1 MLDSA
6 ADLPIPLIGFLASLI
21 AGLMTGVGAL
31 PVLFV
36 RDIPHRAQN
45 VLLGFGAGVM
55 LAATAFS
62 LIVPGVATA
71 SSQLGTKTLGA
82 LVVAIGILVGGLSV
96 WLGNRL
102 LPVDRL
108 TEGPYGISRETLRR
122 TWLFM
127 AAITL
132 HNFPEGLAVGVGFAT
147 GDFAN
152 GLTLAVGI
160 GLQNFPEG
168 LAVAFAAA
176 SAGYSAPRAFL
187 IGTASGLAE
196 PLGGAFGAGVI
207 SLALPLMPFG
217 LAFAAGAM
225 LFVIS
230 QEVIPEIERDGTRD
244 VNTFGLFIG
253 FVIMMM
259 LDVIL

>member
-1 MLDSA
+1 
-6 ADLPIPLIGFLASLI
+6 
-21 AGLMTGVGAL
+21 MTGVGAL

-45 VLLGFGAGVM
+45 VLLGFGTGVM

-71 SSQLGTKTLGA
+71 SNLLGTRTLGA

-108 TEGPYGISRETLRR
+108 TPGPYGISRETLRR

-132 HNFPEGLAVGVGFAT
+132 HNFPEGLAV
-147 GDFAN
+147 
-152 GLTLAVGI
+152 
-160 GLQNFPEG
+160 
-168 LAVAFAAA
+168 AFAAA
-176 SAGYSAPRAFL
+176 SAGYSVPRAFL

-230 QEVIPEIERDGTRD
+230 QEVIPEIERDGSRD

>member
-1 MLDSA
+1 MLESA
-6 ADLPIPLIGFLASLI
+6 EELPVVLIGSLASLA

-31 PVLFV
+31 PVLLV
-36 RDIPHRAQN
+36 RGIPRRTQN

-62 LIVPGVATA
+62 LIVPGVETA
-71 SSQLGTKTLGA
+71 SEQFGNKA
-82 LVVAIGILVGGLSV
+82 LAALIVGLGILVGGLSI
-96 WLGNRL
+96 WLGNRW
-102 LPVDRL
+102 LPIERL
-108 TEGPYGISRETLRR
+108 AEGPYGISRETLRR

-127 AAITL
+127 AAITI

-160 GLQNFPEG
+160 GLQNIPEG
-168 LAVAFAAA
+168 MAVAFAALTA
-176 SAGYSAPRAFL
+176 RYSVPRAFL

-196 PLGGAFGAGVI
+196 PLGGAFGAGIVP
-207 SLALPLMPFG
+207 LAVPLMPFG

-230 QEVIPEIERDGTRD
+230 QEVIPEIQREEASD
-244 VNTFGLFIG
+244 VNTLGLFIG